1 MNFITSQAI
10 IPGQLTMFRDVLYR
24 AENKAPHLP
33 CVAQCDCHMP
43 EWADSSYGCSGFCY
57 RWANGDDIVFKRVN
71 AFVSHDLTIIETPFA
86 AACRESEVQLQGGEA
101 QAMEVLVLQRK
112 LNNAKKELRDRD
124 IEDFFNRKKTTNP

>member
-1 MNFITSQAI
+1 
-10 IPGQLTMFRDVLYR
+10 MFRDVLYR

-43 EWADSSYGCSGFCY
+43 EWTDSSYGCSGFCY

-86 AACRESEVQLQGGEA
+86 AACRESEVQLQGGEV

-124 IEDFFNRKKTTNP
+124 IEDFFNRKKTTNQ